1 MKILEIN
8 ILFFLSPSLQGGQ
21 TLLQGG
27 EYMIQAVNA
36 VAQYTAILAESFNEK
51 MANLNDNVKR

>member
-1 MKILEIN
+1 MFVS
-8 ILFFLSPSLQGGQ
+8 FFSPSLQGGQ